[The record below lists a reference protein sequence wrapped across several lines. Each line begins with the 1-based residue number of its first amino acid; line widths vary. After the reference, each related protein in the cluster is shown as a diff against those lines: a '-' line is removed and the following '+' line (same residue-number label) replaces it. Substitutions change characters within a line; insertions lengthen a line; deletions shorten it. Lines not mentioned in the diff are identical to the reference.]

1 MGEDFFIFV
10 RTQERAISGHGFS
23 EVLSSVLVPKYFIS
37 MYMCNEMLRTLITVG
52 TILSATQ
59 TAAFQSFNV
68 RLPHSPSSTGAV
80 RSNIQMGLTF
90 KDLRSLSVK
99 EALNAICGP
108 SHDLEEKYKFP
119 NTDIAKKAP
128 TVCTYVIANP
138 KAFFEKPRIAKAYGI
153 DMESITPNTPLEDLA
168 KLLPVVYIADV
179 HTEYGTLG
187 YQLNKRSEN
196 TMNDIFPELRSF
208 RQTPV
213 FLGGQQ
219 NKGSSFTM
227 VHNKVKIPY

>member
-1 MGEDFFIFV
+1 MIHYFV
-10 RTQERAISGHGFS
+10 VTVTIVGALLSIQPVISFR
-23 EVLSSVLVPKYFIS
+23 LSSS
-37 MYMCNEMLRTLITVG
+37 RS
-52 TILSATQ
+52 LS
-59 TAAFQSFNV
+59 
-68 RLPHSPSSTGAV
+68 SSCSYV
-80 RSNIQMGLTF
+80 SSRSNLQMGLQV
-90 KDLRSLSVK
+90 KDLKSLSVK
-99 EALNAICGP
+99 EALNAVCGQ

-138 KAFFEKPRIAKAYGI
+138 KAFFEKPRMAKAYGVDVENI
-153 DMESITPNTPLEDLA
+153 DPRMPLEDLA
-168 KLLPVVYIADV
+168 KILPVVYVADV

-187 YQLNKRSEN
+187 YQLNSRSGN
-196 TMNDIFPELRSF
+196 TMNDISPELRSF

-227 VHNKVKIPY
+227 VHNKVTRIIIFLS

>member
-1 MGEDFFIFV
+1 
-10 RTQERAISGHGFS
+10 
-23 EVLSSVLVPKYFIS
+23 
-37 MYMCNEMLRTLITVG
+37 
-52 TILSATQ
+52 
-59 TAAFQSFNV
+59 
-68 RLPHSPSSTGAV
+68 
-80 RSNIQMGLTF
+80 MGLQV
-90 KDLRSLSVK
+90 KDLKSLSVK
-99 EALNAICGP
+99 EALNAVCGS

-138 KAFFEKPRIAKAYGI
+138 KAFFEKPRMAKAYGVDVENI
-153 DMESITPNTPLEDLA
+153 DPKTPLEDLA
-168 KLLPVVYIADV
+168 KVLPVVYVADV

-187 YQLNKRSEN
+187 YQLNSRSGN
-196 TMNDIFPELRSF
+196 TMNDISPELRSF

-227 VHNKVKIPY
+227 VHNKVKCVLTLVTCLSLSLSFFLSFFLFFFLVTPVSS

>member
-1 MGEDFFIFV
+1 MIHYFV
-10 RTQERAISGHGFS
+10 VTITIVGVLLSIQPVISFQ
-23 EVLSSVLVPKYFIS
+23 LSSS
-37 MYMCNEMLRTLITVG
+37 RS
-52 TILSATQ
+52 LS
-59 TAAFQSFNV
+59 
-68 RLPHSPSSTGAV
+68 SSCSYV
-80 RSNIQMGLTF
+80 SSRSNLQMGLQV
-90 KDLRSLSVK
+90 KDLKSLSVK
-99 EALNAICGP
+99 EALNAVCGQ

-138 KAFFEKPRIAKAYGI
+138 KAFFEKPRMAKAYGVDVENI
-153 DMESITPNTPLEDLA
+153 DPRMPLEDLA
-168 KLLPVVYIADV
+168 KILPVVYVADV

-187 YQLNKRSEN
+187 YQLNSRSGN
-196 TMNDIFPELRSF
+196 TMNDISPELRSF

-227 VHNKVKIPY
+227 VHNKVTHIIIFLS

>member
-1 MGEDFFIFV
+1 
-10 RTQERAISGHGFS
+10 
-23 EVLSSVLVPKYFIS
+23 
-37 MYMCNEMLRTLITVG
+37 MLRTLATVG
-52 TILSATQ
+52 IILSVSQ
-59 TAAFQSFNV
+59 TAAFQSFSV
-68 RLPHSPSSTGAV
+68 RTPHSPSPT
-80 RSNIQMGLTF
+80 RETKTTLQMGLTF

-108 SHDLEEKYKFP
+108 CNDLDEKYKFP

-138 KAFFEKPRIAKAYGI
+138 KAFFEKPRIAKAYGV
-153 DMESITPNTPLEDLA
+153 DMESISPETTLEELA

-227 VHNKVKIPY
+227 VHSKVKPL

>member
-1 MGEDFFIFV
+1 
-10 RTQERAISGHGFS
+10 
-23 EVLSSVLVPKYFIS
+23 
-37 MYMCNEMLRTLITVG
+37 MLRILATFCI
-52 TILSATQ
+52 ILSVSQ
-59 TAAFQSFNV
+59 TAAFQSFSV
-68 RLPHSPSSTGAV
+68 RAPHSPSASREIRT
-80 RSNIQMGLTF
+80 SLQMGLTF

-108 SHDLEEKYKFP
+108 CHDLDEKYKFP

-138 KAFFEKPRIAKAYGI
+138 KAFFEKPRIAKAYGV
-153 DMESITPNTPLEDLA
+153 DMESISPNTPLEELA

-227 VHNKVKIPY
+227 VHSKVKPL

>member
-1 MGEDFFIFV
+1 
-10 RTQERAISGHGFS
+10 
-23 EVLSSVLVPKYFIS
+23 
-37 MYMCNEMLRTLITVG
+37 MCNEMLRTLATVSI
-52 TILSATQ
+52 ILSVSQ
-59 TAAFQSFNV
+59 TAAFQSFGV
-68 RLPHSPSSTGAV
+68 RAPHSPSATREIRASL
-80 RSNIQMGLTF
+80 QMGLTF

-108 SHDLEEKYKFP
+108 CHDLDEKYKFP

-138 KAFFEKPRIAKAYGI
+138 KAFFEKPRIAKAYGV
-153 DMESITPNTPLEDLA
+153 DMESISPNTPLDELA

-227 VHNKVKIPY
+227 VHSKVKQL